1 MFTYSE
7 CLIKYEYINN
17 LRILDNIFYD
27 TCPNY
32 LAVPGIYFFY
42 IPIFRLMFLMHHTE
56 WKWGVKKLFVHQKL
70 YVPEK

>member
-32 LAVPGIYFFY
+32 LAVSGIYVFFFTY
-42 IPIFRLMFLMHHTE
+42 LFLD
-56 WKWGVKKLFVHQKL
+56 
-70 YVPEK
+70 